1 MTTIKSRT
9 RNARTL
15 TSLLPAVLPN
25 ALLGAACG
33 FTPEGGGEGLATQ
46 LRKRAF
52 LDVSTDSDV
61 AVSATA
67 RGGQNL
73 DVTPGVLGGQA
84 VLRTTTDGWLL
95 VEDLEIPLDDVT
107 VPAGVLADRP
117 VVFTDLALRLGTQ
130 LAIAPLAPIDDSD
143 VSLIGRGDADLLLD
157 WAMVSW
163 DNQQHLPLAM
173 RRIADVPFA
182 VAVEMDTAGDLHAS
196 ITARVDGVVDELGE
210 LVALRDL
217 QVDVLSSSAAPT
229 IVEP

>member
-1 MTTIKSRT
+1 MTNPKTPTKSRT
-9 RNARTL
+9 SVR
-15 TSLLPAVLPN
+15 SLLPAVLPLTIL
-25 ALLGAACG
+25 AAACG

-67 RGGQNL
+67 RGGLNL
-73 DVTPGVLGGQA
+73 DVDPGVLGGQA

-107 VPAGVLADRP
+107 VPAGVLANRP

-182 VAVEMDTAGDLHAS
+182 VAVEMDAAGDLHAS

-217 QVDVLSSSAAPT
+217 QVDVLSSSTPAS
-229 IVEP
+229 IVP